1 MKLAFDRLK
10 PGLHAVRFLIF
21 KLALRMLLIIQQMR
35 NEKEQLKMKTPNPIL
50 LSFSY
55 SQCGSFTLPI
65 QQKAV
70 RPALSPYSSK
80 KLPADWPQWP
90 AGTAPRS
97 LTDFTAVSSFQRG
110 ACEYVDACR
119 SSDSRVSPHPPPYR
133 FQTARHR
140 D

>member
-1 MKLAFDRLK
+1 
-10 PGLHAVRFLIF
+10 
-21 KLALRMLLIIQQMR
+21 MLLIIQQMQ

-50 LSFSY
+50 LPFSY

-90 AGTAPRS
+90 AGTASRS
-97 LTDFTAVSSFQRG
+97 RTDFTAVSSFQEGHANTWTHADRATAG
-110 ACEYVDACR
+110 CLR
-119 SSDSRVSPHPPPYR
+119 IHRRIVSKR
-133 FQTARHR
+133 LGTGIS
-140 D
+140 